1 MEAFDDADGKRES
14 GSVFLRWVEVLRG
27 TMVGTLYE
35 AKPRKAIGMSGALEY
50 LPAVAGT
57 EGYPT

>member
-1 MEAFDDADGKRES
+1 MTQM
-14 GSVFLRWVEVLRG
+14 GSVNQARFFLRWVEMLRG

>member
-1 MEAFDDADGKRES
+1 MG
-14 GSVFLRWVEVLRG
+14 VEMLRG

-35 AKPRKAIGMSGALEY
+35 AKPRKAIGMSGALEHR
-50 LPAVAGT
+50 PTVAGT